1 MRGNKAT
8 GPSSRLCGMI
18 MRSFICWDKS
28 VPEAQA
34 KGSFLLAS
42 HHIPFPGSHQ
52 ASPSAHLLHLALQ
65 ASPAGRYSPL
75 LQHYQLKGN

>member
-34 KGSFLLAS
+34 KGSFLAS
-42 HHIPFPGSHQ
+42 IPSHSLPWLPPSLSLSSSAPPCSPGI
-52 ASPSAHLLHLALQ
+52 PSWTVQPPIATLLT
-65 ASPAGRYSPL
+65 
-75 LQHYQLKGN
+75 